1 MIMKL
6 RRTKKIV
13 IVIAGFLLAVG
24 IYAGQAAEKVKFEA
38 KFDKVESLDKDGKV
52 IISNLS
58 GTVVVKSWD
67 QAQVKINALKV
78 SEADSLE
85 KAKENIEKVTIE
97 VTKTGNILRIESKYP
112 EHKIRRQDQISVR
125 VDYQIWI
132 PDKASAKIKCVS
144 GNVNAENIGGL
155 LEGDVTSGNLVIV
168 KAAGDVDGK
177 CISGTIEL
185 REVAGAVN
193 LKGVSGN
200 ITAERIKGSF
210 EAETTSGNIKVRD
223 ISEAKSVRI
232 KILSGNVNY
241 DGQILKD
248 GKYEMEVMSGGIELR
263 IPAASAFDLEA
274 ETFSGHIESD
284 FPLTMS
290 GKISKN
296 DLRGVVNGGG
306 ASVHLKTF
314 SGSIRLF
321 KK

>member
-1 MIMKL
+1 MKL
-6 RRTKKIV
+6 KRSAKIA
-13 IVIAGFLLAVG
+13 IIIAGWLLVVG
-24 IYAGQAAEKVKFEA
+24 IYAGQAAEKAKFEA

-52 IISNLS
+52 IITNFS
-58 GTVVVKSWD
+58 GNVDVKSWD
-67 QAQVKINALKV
+67 QAQVKVNALKV
-78 SEADSLE
+78 SEAKTLE

-97 VTKTGNILRIESKYP
+97 LTKTGNVLRIESKYP
-112 EHKIRRQDQISVR
+112 EHRVRREDQLSVR

-132 PDKASAKIKCVS
+132 PDKASVKIKCLSGSVS
-144 GNVNAENIGGL
+144 VENIGGM
-155 LEGDVTSGNLVIV
+155 LEGDVTSGNLMIS

-177 CISGTIEL
+177 CMSGTIEL
-185 REVAGAVN
+185 RDVAGTVN

-200 ITAERIKGSF
+200 IIAEKIKGSF

-223 ISEAKSVRI
+223 VSEAKSVRI
-232 KILSGNVNY
+232 KILSGNINY

-284 FPLTMS
+284 FAVTVS
-290 GKISKN
+290 GRISKN
-296 DLRGVVNGGG
+296 DLRGAVNGGG

-314 SGSIRLF
+314 SGSVRLF
-321 KK
+321 KR

>member
-1 MIMKL
+1 MKFK
-6 RRTKKIV
+6 RSAKIA
-13 IVIAGFLLAVG
+13 IIIAGLLLVVG
-24 IYAGQAAEKVKFEA
+24 IYAGQAAEKAKFEA

-52 IISNLS
+52 IITNFS
-58 GTVVVKSWD
+58 GNVDVKSWD

-78 SEADSLE
+78 SEAKTLE

-97 VTKTGNILRIESKYP
+97 VTKTGNVLRIESKYP
-112 EHKIRRQDQISVR
+112 ERRMRREDDFSVR

-132 PDKASAKIKCVS
+132 PDKASAKIKCLS
-144 GNVNAENIGGL
+144 GNVGVENIGGMI
-155 LEGDVTSGNLVIV
+155 EGDVTSGNLTVV

-177 CISGTIEL
+177 CMSGTIEL
-185 REVAGAVN
+185 RDVAGAVN

-200 ITAERIKGSF
+200 IIAEKIKGSF
-210 EAETTSGNIKVRD
+210 EAETTSGNINVRD

-232 KILSGNVNY
+232 KILSGNINY

-284 FPLTMS
+284 FAVTMS
-290 GKISKN
+290 GRISKN
-296 DLRGVVNGGG
+296 DLRGAVNGGG

-314 SGSIRLF
+314 SGSVRLF
-321 KK
+321 KR